1 MQCVQCPEPTRATG
15 DRLSKN
21 MRFRTTDSPNPTSQQ
36 EEEEKEDDNDA
47 DDELDLCTVD
57 QIDLMPLAAPE
68 KQGLK
73 EMMEITVDSGAAQSV
88 LNPKHVPGVDLEP
101 SEGSKRGLKYQGPGS
116 ELIPNLGQLVVS
128 LMTLSGIVG
137 RTTWQ
142 AAEVRKPLM
151 AVSAINDKG
160 NLVLFDLEGSA
171 IVPSSAPELVEIR
184 KLVKQVKDKID
195 LQRKGGV
202 FTMRAWR
209 ADPVAAPKPVFPRQ
223 GR

>member
-1 MQCVQCPEPTRATG
+1 M
-15 DRLSKN
+15 
-21 MRFRTTDSPNPTSQQ
+21 
-36 EEEEKEDDNDA
+36 
-47 DDELDLCTVD
+47 
-57 QIDLMPLAAPE
+57 
-68 KQGLK
+68 
-73 EMMEITVDSGAAQSV
+73 
-88 LNPKHVPGVDLEP
+88 
-101 SEGSKRGLKYQGPGS
+101 
-116 ELIPNLGQLVVS
+116 IPNLGQLAVS

-171 IVPSSAPELVEIR
+171 IVPSTAPEVAEIR
-184 KLVKQVKDKID
+184 KLVKQARDKID

-209 ADPVAAPKPVFPRQ
+209 ADPVAAAAKPVFPRQ